1 MSCSTSEPMSPSKP
15 MSPSEF
21 EAWLRKQLRIGGTLL
36 LNPPSSTEELL
47 HILDKVEELLSN
59 VEQSPPT
66 LVQRALLPTM
76 EALISIELLRH
87 SNMDL
92 KVSVVSCITQVMRIT
107 APECP
112 YDDECMKEI
121 FQLTLAAFEK
131 LSLRSGRCYTKAG
144 CILDVFSKIRSSMMM
159 LDLDCHELVLEM
171 FQIFLDYIRSDHPPR
186 IFSAMEAIMTVT
198 LDESEDIPFDLLSLL
213 LSSVRK
219 ENQNIS
225 PVSSKL
231 GENVITMCATKLES
245 YLKKAVDLM
254 GIDTNDYAQIVSS
267 IYQSGTEN
275 SDLEDNLETEE
286 LEPDAVSPRKAHQTE
301 DGIIRSISECTA
313 STRKD
318 DNVTNK
324 NPSQKLQRGRNTKY
338 PKSADS
344 RDIAEPSSSL
354 SPKTDKSKTKPDS
367 FGKKR
372 APTSLLSTEEDHSK
386 GADSRV
392 ITEPSG
398 SLSIKAEKL
407 ESEPFSLPKRK
418 GQMRSS
424 LKNPD
429 EGHHRTGKSGVI
441 AEPKSSLSI
450 KVDKTEIDPNT
461 VPKKRGLKSSSLM
474 DSEEATLERANSTG
488 TFVPNTSISTKI
500 EKSESELDS
509 LPKKR
514 GRKPNSLMNPEEGY
528 DHSWITSGKKNLGPA
543 HHGTSKGK
551 STESSASRNSV
562 SKKGIASST
571 LEKVTEPAVLQS
583 ELDENTRASPS
594 KTHNLPEAVCRK
606 RGRLKRNGSTLN
618 QEADTRSLSVIKV
631 ELVSSQIEGKSPKPV
646 DLKLKKEPADTSILE
661 EKEQDSAKLGLAA
674 KENEETD
681 VASGHM
687 VARKETKVSCHS
699 EGKLQQQSTMK
710 LEAANVVDHSSVPRA
725 TRKRKR
731 VSSSSSNDTNEES
744 SLKNVSYESGIKS
757 SNGVESYR
765 EKSTEIIRKKKS
777 IIGKELASETSG
789 LGELFLVG
797 RRIKVWWPMDKKF
810 YEGVVDSYD
819 PIKKRHQVF
828 YVDGDIETLNL
839 KRQRWELVQH
849 DASADEEKKT
859 GLSGPDASAPNDS
872 QMGKHA
878 TEMDQEREVKNL
890 VQVKQEQADSPGR
903 SKPQKGIQRTR
914 SVKVKQ
920 ANNSD
925 QADPSSKR
933 TRRGKH
939 RKQNQSWL
947 RKKKSEKSE
956 QAKADPSSECSTY
969 FSNLQQII
977 QKANSD
983 GRNQS
988 KKSDEVKPD
997 SSVEKQA
1004 KTSDEVK
1011 QLNGDSSSERNE
1023 MPAPVFTIKSMSDT
1037 KSVNDPSFEH
1047 PEIKDE
1053 HVDATTRT
1061 DEGPNDDDQISAG
1074 NLEADKLKS
1083 TSDCIKVTLETVA
1096 LSKGKRPEADTEFS
1110 SEECVNKLVEMSK
1123 GVKSEKTMVT

>member
-1 MSCSTSEPMSPSKP
+1 MSCSTSKP

-47 HILDKVEELLSN
+47 HILDKVEKLLSN

-66 LVQRALLPTM
+66 PVQRALLPTM
-76 EALISIELLRH
+76 EALISNELLRH
-87 SNMDL
+87 SNMDV

-144 CILDVFSKIRSSMMM
+144 CILDVFAKIRSSMMM

-171 FQIFLDYIRSDHPPR
+171 FQIFLDHIRSDHPPR
-186 IFSAMEAIMTVT
+186 IFSAMEAIMTMT

-245 YLKKAVDLM
+245 YLKKAVALM
-254 GIDTNDYAQIVSS
+254 GIDMNDYAQIVSS
-267 IYQSGTEN
+267 IYQSGTED

-286 LEPDAVSPRKAHQTE
+286 LEPDAVSPRKAHQTG

-324 NPSQKLQRGRNTKY
+324 NPSQKLQRGRHTKHH
-338 PKSADS
+338 KSADS

-354 SPKTDKSKTKPDS
+354 SPRTDKSKTKPDS
-367 FGKKR
+367 IGRKR
-372 APTSLLSTEEDHSK
+372 APTSSLSMEEDHSK
-386 GADSRV
+386 AADSRV
-392 ITEPSG
+392 ITEPSS
-398 SLSIKAEKL
+398 SLSIKAEKP
-407 ESEPFSLPKRK
+407 ESEPFSLPKKR

-424 LKNPD
+424 LTNLDK
-429 EGHHRTGKSGVI
+429 GHHRTGKSRVI

-450 KVDKTEIDPNT
+450 KVDKTENDPNT
-461 VPKKRGLKSSSLM
+461 VPKKRGQKSSSLM
-474 DSEEATLERANSTG
+474 DSEEGTLERANSRG
-488 TFVPNTSISTKI
+488 TFVPNTSISIKI

-514 GRKPNSLMNPEEGY
+514 GRKPSSLMNPEEGY
-528 DHSWITSGKKNLGPA
+528 DHSWISSGKKNLRPA
-543 HHGTSKGK
+543 HPRTSKGK

-562 SKKGIASST
+562 SKKGTSSST
-571 LEKVTEPAVLQS
+571 LKKVTEPAVLQS

-606 RGRLKRNGSTLN
+606 RGHLKRNGSTLT
-618 QEADTRSLSVIKV
+618 QEADTKSLSVIKV
-631 ELVSSQIEGKSPKPV
+631 ELVSSQIEERSPKPV
-646 DLKLKKEPADTSILE
+646 DLKLKKESADTILLK

-687 VARKETKVSCHS
+687 VARKETEVSCHS
-699 EGKLQQQSTMK
+699 EGKLQQSNVK
-710 LEAANVVDHSSVPRA
+710 LEAANVIDHSSVPRA

-757 SNGVESYR
+757 SNGVERYR
-765 EKSTEIIRKKKS
+765 EKSTEIILKRKS

-797 RRIKVWWPMDKKF
+797 RRIKVWWPMDKTF

-828 YVDGDIETLNL
+828 YVDGDKETLNL
-839 KRQRWELVQH
+839 KRQRWELIQH
-849 DASADEEKKT
+849 DASADEEKKI
-859 GLSGPDASAPNDS
+859 GLSGPDASARNNS
-872 QMGKHA
+872 QMEKHT
-878 TEMDQEREVKNL
+878 TEMDHEREVKNL

-903 SKPQKGIQRTR
+903 SKPQKGIRRTR

-920 ANNSD
+920 AKNSD

-933 TRRGKH
+933 SPP
-939 RKQNQSWL
+939 RKAQKTKTKLAQE
-947 RKKKSEKSE
+947 KKSNKSE

-969 FSNLQQII
+969 FSNPQQII

-997 SSVEKQA
+997 SSAEKQE

-1011 QLNGDSSSERNE
+1011 QLNGDSSSERIE

-1037 KSVNDPSFEH
+1037 KSANGPSFDH

-1061 DEGPNDDDQISAG
+1061 DEGPKDDDQISAG
-1074 NLEADKLKS
+1074 NLEADKLES
-1083 TSDCIKVTLETVA
+1083 TSDCIKITLETVA
-1096 LSKGKRPEADTEFS
+1096 LSEGKRPEADTEFG
-1110 SEECVNKLVEMSK
+1110 SEECANKLVEMSK
-1123 GVKSEKTMVT
+1123 GVKSEKTVET